1 MDKAIF
7 LKKQVKSG
15 LSPFT
20 IIIFSLLLSLVIFSG
35 CNTNKPEKD
44 VDFLVPVSVSDV
56 RSADVEDQIV
66 TTGTLRAGKM
76 IVLEVETGGFLE
88 FAKNSTGQRLAEGD
102 RVKKGDI
109 IAMIIGEDVRLAAG
123 KKAKLQ
129 GFEAQ
134 KDEYE
139 ATKKLYDEGFRSK
152 SELLTAQSNMENARL
167 EYERSINAEKRS
179 RLVTPIDGVVLQM
192 ARDTKD
198 QNQPFADGQFVKTG
212 FEVARIAPT
221 DPLIADVD
229 VVGKDMAMVKDGL
242 PVRIRQ
248 YAFEG
253 IYFQGKVRRL
263 APMIDPVTRALRAEV
278 EVDNPSGQLRP
289 GMFVEVTI
297 IKEKRKD
304 VPVVPRIAV
313 TERGGKRVVFILKGQ
328 RVAMKEVKLGL
339 GDDDIVEIRE
349 GLVVGERIVTR
360 GLETLTDQ
368 SRVRVTGTN

>member
-7 LKKQVKSG
+7 LKKQVESG
-15 LSPFT
+15 LSSFT

-35 CNTNKPEKD
+35 CNTNKPEED

-129 GFEAQ
+129 NFEAQ

-179 RLVTPIDGVVLQM
+179 RLVTPIDGVVLQL

-229 VVGKDMAMVKDGL
+229 VVGKDMAMVKEDL

-253 IYFQGKVRRL
+253 IYFQGKVKRL

>member
-242 PVRIRQ
+242 PVRVRQ

>member
-1 MDKAIF
+1 M
-7 LKKQVKSG
+7 
-15 LSPFT
+15 
-20 IIIFSLLLSLVIFSG
+20 G
-35 CNTNKPEKD
+35 CNRSTQSED

-56 RSADVEDQIV
+56 GTADVEDQIV
-66 TTGTLRAGKM
+66 TTGSLRAGKM

-88 FAKNSTGQRLAEGD
+88 FAKNSAGRRIAEGD

-109 IAMIIGEDVRLAAG
+109 IAMITGEDVRLAAG

-179 RLVTPIDGVVLQM
+179 RLVTPIDGVVLQL

-221 DPLIADVD
+221 DHLIADVD
-229 VVGKDMAMVKDGL
+229 LVGKDIAKVTKDL
-242 PVRIRQ
+242 PVRVRH

-253 IYFQGKVRRL
+253 IYFPGKVIRL
-263 APMIDPVTRALRAEV
+263 APTIDPVTRALRAEV

-297 IKEKRKD
+297 IKERREG
-304 VPVVPRIAV
+304 VPVVPREAV
-313 TERGGKRVVFILKGQ
+313 TERGGKWAVFILKGQ
-328 RVAMKEVKLGL
+328 RVVMKEVELGL
-339 GDDDIVEIRE
+339 GDDDIVEIRK
-349 GLVVGERIVTR
+349 GLNVGERVVTH

-368 SRVRVTGTN
+368 TKVRVTGTT